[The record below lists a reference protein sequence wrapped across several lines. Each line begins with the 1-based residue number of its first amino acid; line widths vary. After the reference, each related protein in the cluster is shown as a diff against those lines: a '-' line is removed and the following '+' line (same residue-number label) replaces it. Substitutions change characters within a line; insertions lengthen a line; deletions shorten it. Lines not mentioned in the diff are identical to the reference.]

1 MIDEAFN
8 NVILVNPIFSLSIL
22 SSKECNDD
30 SYKKTLKSIKGFPQ
44 STNKEIIVMP
54 IYIKKNKKENSW
66 ICLFVYKHKNESH
79 VKIIKTEEDS
89 EKNLKTYL
97 FQNKYIKIGK
107 ENLSFE
113 YIDDM
118 NEYDTLNAL
127 LFVISNYVQ
136 NGVGNKKNMNLTKIN
151 LKTISKEYIKRC
163 IDSDEI
169 KNIKTM

>member
-1 MIDEAFN
+1 M
-8 NVILVNPIFSLSIL
+8 
-22 SSKECNDD
+22 
-30 SYKKTLKSIKGFPQ
+30 
-44 STNKEIIVMP
+44 
-54 IYIKKNKKENSW
+54 
-66 ICLFVYKHKNESH
+66 
-79 VKIIKTEEDS
+79 KIIKTEEDS

-136 NGVGNKKNMNLTKIN
+136 NGVDNKKNMNLTKIN
-151 LKTISKEYIKRC
+151 LKTISKEYIKSC